1 MKAVLELKK
10 ERTDSIFY
18 RYNIDG
24 TLVWFEQYKENGH
37 IYIVW
42 VQTCADLK
50 DDFDF
55 YLQDGSWDEN
65 CYPSHVEVNIHHR
78 KLTVEQIDEY
88 ISGLLCAKRVA
99 GAIMEIFERSEHKEL
114 YESFHAKM

>member
-24 TLVWFEQYKENGH
+24 TLVWFEQYKKNGH
-37 IYIVW
+37 IYIVFI
-42 VQTCADLK
+42 QTCKDLK
-50 DDFDF
+50 DDVDFDI
-55 YLQDGSWDEN
+55 QDGSWDEN
-65 CYPSHVEVNIHHR
+65 CYPEFVEINIHHR

-88 ISGLLCAKRVA
+88 VSGLLYAKRVA
-99 GAIMEIFERSEHKEL
+99 NAIMEIFKHGEHKEL
-114 YESFHAKM
+114 YDSFHSKM